1 MAHSK
6 IAVCLIKIS
15 KLLKKLKRTVKNTL
29 HELHRNLKLSA
40 VVIHLKHILDA
51 LNLYHIIK
59 RKPFCGH
66 YLIRWLIMVDNT
78 IFRGMLKH
86 IRTLEYL

>member
-15 KLLKKLKRTVKNTL
+15 KLLKKLKRTVKDTL
-29 HELHRNLKLSA
+29 HKLHRNLKLSA
-40 VVIHLKHILDA
+40 VVINLKHLLDA
-51 LNLYHIIK
+51 LYFYHIIK

-66 YLIRWLIMVDNT
+66 NLIRWLVMVHNT

-86 IRTLEYL
+86 IRALEYL